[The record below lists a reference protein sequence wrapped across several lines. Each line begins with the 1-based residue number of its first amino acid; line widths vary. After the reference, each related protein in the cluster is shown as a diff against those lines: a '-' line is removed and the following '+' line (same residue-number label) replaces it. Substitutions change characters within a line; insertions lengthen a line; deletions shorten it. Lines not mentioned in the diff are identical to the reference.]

1 MTWLQRVWKFQTSE
15 GHKALLWRSYVG
27 FKKCRKDP
35 TKKKMVEQKQWKREQ
50 RRKATLWHCNARMPT
65 QTWAQSNQTKTV
77 IEVLAC
83 AQTKNKLRPRQGKR
97 LTDQVN
103 LQSRDRSVFECFL
116 TLLHREGKLCFC
128 LLSRGSLKH
137 KCCENE
143 ELGCWEVKANMCYK
157 GHEWKMSGN
166 EWFDFSLWKH
176 ADRLGWPLSF
186 VSPRSAFILFQIF
199 KLEKK
204 MLLQSGTA
212 LPSQKKYPI
221 TEDIVDDINKAYSYN
236 NSVELF
242 FESASRVLGSDLMT
256 LWEKKGGNLHRSPV
270 HQRAH
275 TPHIHTNSHR
285 KFSLQSPPIGSVL
298 DYWWCTQRKS
308 VKTGRI

>member
-1 MTWLQRVWKFQTSE
+1 MKWLQRVWKFQTSE
-15 GHKALLWRSYVG
+15 GHKALSWRSYVG

-65 QTWAQSNQTKTV
+65 HTWAQSNQTKTV

-157 GHEWKMSGN
+157 GHEWKMSGKWVI
-166 EWFDFSLWKH
+166 WFQFVETCWATGLATFFCVSLQCIHSLPDIQTKKKTAFCNQGRRCLH
-176 ADRLGWPLSF
+176 K
-186 VSPRSAFILFQIF
+186 RSIQ
-199 KLEKK
+199 
-204 MLLQSGTA
+204 
-212 LPSQKKYPI
+212 SQK
-221 TEDIVDDINKAYSYN
+221 TQ
-236 NSVELF
+236 
-242 FESASRVLGSDLMT
+242 LM
-256 LWEKKGGNLHRSPV
+256 
-270 HQRAH
+270 
-275 TPHIHTNSHR
+275 I
-285 KFSLQSPPIGSVL
+285 
-298 DYWWCTQRKS
+298 
-308 VKTGRI
+308 